1 MGYSSNLNL
10 WLRTTRRITLFE
22 VVWLLL
28 LNCFI
33 HFSLWGKEHWSP
45 VMQRWTRAGGQL
57 TLGYYQH
64 PHGAKIPP
72 SEIALTPPNCFV
84 LGQNFHDGTV
94 QVGRPKYFLLV
105 QFFTQTPQ
113 GTWGQKVTA
122 LQFWALSGHVIP
134 HYKSSK
140 VGHFKATRA
149 KIGQLRSFCNV
160 ARWSSKL
167 ECSHLLTQKT
177 CVEFEAFGQIIF
189 KQAYCTVK
197 CQYFLKCPLF

>member
-1 MGYSSNLNL
+1 MRLTAKEIRLAELVGTNWILLQLKSLIENNPKNDFVWSC
-10 WLRTTRRITLFE
+10 
-22 VVWLLL
+22 VVFS
-28 LNCFI
+28 NCFI

-72 SEIALTPPNCFV
+72 SEIDLTPPNCFV

-94 QVGRPKYFLLV
+94 QVGLPKYFLLA

-122 LQFWALSGHVIP
+122 LQFWALSGHVLP

-140 VGHFKATRA
+140 VVHFKATQT
-149 KIGQLRSFCNV
+149 KIGQLR
-160 ARWSSKL
+160 RP
-167 ECSHLLTQKT
+167 T
-177 CVEFEAFGQIIF
+177 
-189 KQAYCTVK
+189 
-197 CQYFLKCPLF
+197 

>member
-1 MGYSSNLNL
+1 MCGFCFQTVLSTFHSESKSTGHQWCKDRQGQVANSILAIISTPME
-10 WLRTTRRITLFE
+10 LR
-22 VVWLLL
+22 
-28 LNCFI
+28 
-33 HFSLWGKEHWSP
+33 
-45 VMQRWTRAGGQL
+45 
-57 TLGYYQH
+57 Y
-64 PHGAKIPP
+64 P
-72 SEIALTPPNCFV
+72 SEIDLTPPNCFV

-94 QVGRPKYFLLV
+94 QVGQPKYFLLV

-122 LQFWALSGHVIP
+122 LQFWALSGHVLP
-134 HYKSSK
+134 HFKSSK
-140 VGHFKATRA
+140 VGHFKATQA

-189 KQAYCTVK
+189 EQAYCTVK
-197 CQYFLKCPLF
+197 CQYFLKCPVF